1 VKKLEDLLYKV
12 RIISIHGNRD
22 LYVNNI
28 AIDSRKVVK
37 NSPLKGELV
46 GAGALMFIAIKGE
59 KIDGH
64 KFIQQSIDAGA
75 AVIVCEE
82 LPGILNDNI
91 TYIQVKNAHEATA
104 YIAHNFYDEP
114 SKKLKLIGVTGTN
127 GKTTIAT
134 LLFKLFSGLGYKCGL
149 ISTVQNQI
157 ANEIIPST
165 HTTPDAISLNALLK
179 QMADADCTHVFMECS
194 SHAIHQHR
202 ITGLHFAG
210 GIFSNITHDHLDYHK
225 TFDEYIRVK
234 KSFFDNLSGDA
245 FALSNL
251 DEKRGTIM
259 LQNSPAK
266 KYYYSLKNLA
276 DFKGKILENVLTG
289 LVMMINDKEVHFRL
303 IGEFNAYNLLAVYGA
318 AICLDEDSERALLV
332 LSSLTGAEG
341 RFDYMISREKIIG
354 IVDYA
359 HTPDALENV
368 LSTIKKLRKGD
379 EQVITVVGCGGER
392 DKTKR
397 PEMAQIA
404 TALSNR
410 AILTSDNPRS
420 EDPEQ
425 IIKDMETGLNSAGKR
440 KSISIVDRREAIKT
454 AVSLANREDIILLAG
469 KGHEKYQV
477 LKEGSIHFDDKEV
490 LKEMFELFDK

>member
-1 VKKLEDLLYKV
+1 MKKLEDILYKV
-12 RIISIHGNRD
+12 RIIAIHGNRNVD
-22 LYVNNI
+22 INTI
-28 AIDSRKVVK
+28 TIDSRKV
-37 NSPLKGELV
+37 E
-46 GAGALMFIAIKGE
+46 AGSMFIAVKGE
-59 KIDGH
+59 KVDGH
-64 KFIQQSIDAGA
+64 QFIQKAITTGA
-75 AVIVCEE
+75 SVIVCEE
-82 LPGILNDNI
+82 LPQVINEDV
-91 TYIQVKNAHEATA
+91 TFIQVKNAHEATA

-114 SKKLKLIGVTGTN
+114 SKKLKLVGVTGTN

-134 LLFKLFSGLGYKCGL
+134 LLFKLFSGLKYTCGL

-179 QMADADCTHVFMECS
+179 QMVDAGCTHAFMECS

-202 ITGLHFAG
+202 ITGLHFTG

-234 KSFFDNLSGDA
+234 KSFFDNLGSDA

-251 DEKRGTIM
+251 DEKRGTVM
-259 LQNSPAK
+259 LQNSPAG
-266 KYYYSLKNLA
+266 KYYYSLKTLA
-276 DFKGKILENVLTG
+276 DFKGKILENLLTG
-289 LVMMINDKEVHFRL
+289 LVMQVNDKEVHFRL

-318 AICLDEDSERALLV
+318 AMCMNENSETVLLI

-341 RFDYMISREKIIG
+341 RFEYIISKEKIIG

-368 LSTIKKLRKGD
+368 LATIKKLRKGD
-379 EQVITVVGCGGER
+379 EQVITVVGCGGDR

-397 PEMAQIA
+397 PEMAKIA

-410 AILTSDNPRS
+410 AIFTSDNPRS
-420 EDPEQ
+420 EDPDE
-425 IIKDMETGLNSAGKR
+425 ILKDMEAGLNSAGKR
-440 KSISIVDRREAIKT
+440 KSVSIADRKEAIKA
-454 AVSLANREDIILLAG
+454 AVSLANSEDIILLAG
-469 KGHEKYQV
+469 KGHEKYQL
-477 LKEGSIHFDDKEV
+477 LKTGSIHFDDKEV